1 MMTFR
6 DQTDHP
12 AYKGIILIT
21 LYTRDNSDTCIP
33 RDRGPSAAARTGWG
47 TSAAA
52 KTYLGSCRMENCSF
66 GKLSLDHPVYQGII
80 LSPCIPGDHPDHP
93 VYQRIILI
101 TLYTRGSS
109 WSTCIPEDHPD
120 HPVYQR
126 IILITLWNKEPP
138 DHPVWQG
145 IILIPLYNK
154 GSPWSPLY
162 TRGSPYHPGYL

>member
-1 MMTFR
+1 MVDCKSYFYWTDAGSMMTFR

-101 TLYTRGSS
+101 TL
-109 WSTCIPEDHPD
+109 C
-120 HPVYQR
+120 
-126 IILITLWNKEPP
+126 NKEPP

-154 GSPWSPLY
+154 GSPWSPYIPGDHL
-162 TRGSPYHPGYL
+162 TTLDICRSP

>member
-1 MMTFR
+1 MVDCKSYFYWTDAGSMMTFR

-80 LSPCIPGDHPDHP
+80 LSPCIPGDHP
-93 VYQRIILI
+93 I

-109 WSTCIPEDHPD
+109 WSPCATRNP
-120 HPVYQR
+120 
-126 IILITLWNKEPP
+126 LITLY
-138 DHPVWQG
+138 D
-145 IILIPLYNK
+145 K
-154 GSPWSPLY
+154 G
-162 TRGSPYHPGYL
+162 

>member
-1 MMTFR
+1 MVDCKSYFYWTDAGSMMTFR

-21 LYTRDNSDTCIP
+21 LYTKDHSDTCIP
-33 RDRGPSAAARTGWG
+33 RIIQIPVYQGIGARAPRLEQAEGRALRLRHTWEVAAWKIAH
-47 TSAAA
+47 
-52 KTYLGSCRMENCSF
+52 LGSCHLITLYTRGS
-66 GKLSLDHPVYQGII
+66 SYHPVYQGII
-80 LSPCIPGDHPDHP
+80 LSPCIPE
-93 VYQRIILI
+93 IILI
-101 TLYTRGSS
+101 TL
-109 WSTCIPEDHPD
+109 C
-120 HPVYQR
+120 
-126 IILITLWNKEPP
+126 NKEPP

>member
-1 MMTFR
+1 MVDCKSYFYWTDAGSMMTFR

-21 LYTRDNSDTCIP
+21 LYTRDHSDTCIP

-52 KTYLGSCRMENCSF
+52 KTYLRSCRMENCSF

-80 LSPCIPGDHPDHP
+80 LITLYTRGSSWSPCIPGDHSDHP
-93 VYQRIILI
+93 VYQGIILI

-109 WSTCIPEDHPD
+109 WSPCVTRNP
-120 HPVYQR
+120 
-126 IILITLWNKEPP
+126 LIT
-138 DHPVWQG
+138 
-145 IILIPLYNK
+145 LYNK
-154 GSPWSPLY
+154 G
-162 TRGSPYHPGYL
+162 